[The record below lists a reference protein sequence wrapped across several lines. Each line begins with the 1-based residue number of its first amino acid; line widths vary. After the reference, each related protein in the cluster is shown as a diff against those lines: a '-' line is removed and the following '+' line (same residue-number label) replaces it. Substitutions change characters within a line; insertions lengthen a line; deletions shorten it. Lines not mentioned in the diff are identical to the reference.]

1 MRIVHIYKSYY
12 PETLGG
18 VERCIDNLVKAV
30 VKRGVES
37 SVIVTSSAK
46 GYRQRQVDSYP
57 VYYFP
62 AMFSAASCPIS
73 LSLWR
78 QFKQLVAHYDIIH
91 YHFPWP
97 FADLLHFAQRIK
109 KPMLVTYHSDI
120 VKQRLIKPLYQ
131 PLMNQF
137 LRRAKHIVATS
148 QNYYDTSRVLQRYH
162 DKCHVIPIGIEEQ
175 DYPIADEHCLAQ
187 WRQRFGENF
196 FLFVG
201 VLRYYKGL
209 PFLLQALRGG
219 NIPLVIVGAGPQAR
233 ALQQQAATLQLSSV
247 YFTGH
252 LAEMDKMALY
262 QLCRAVIIPAHLC
275 SEAFC
280 ITLAEGLMTANPLI
294 STEIGTGTSFVNQ
307 HNETGLVVPPQD
319 PQALRQAMERL
330 RDDETLYQQFKQQTQ
345 KRFKRHFT
353 AEQMVTRYMELY
365 QQTLAEGA

>member
-1 MRIVHIYKSYY
+1 MRVVHIYKSYY

-18 VERCIDNLVKAV
+18 VERCIDNLAKAV

-37 SVIVTSSAK
+37 SVIVTSGAK

-78 QFKQLVAHYDIIH
+78 QFKRLVADYDIIH

-97 FADLLHFAQRIK
+97 FADLLHLSHRIR
-109 KPMLVTYHSDI
+109 KPTLVTYHSDI
-120 VKQRLIKPLYQ
+120 VKQRLIKPFYQ

-137 LRRAKHIVATS
+137 LRRANHIVATS
-148 QNYYDTSRVLQRYH
+148 QNYYDTSRILQHYRN
-162 DKCHVIPIGIEEQ
+162 KCHVIPIGIEAQ
-175 DYPIADEHCLAQ
+175 NYPVADEYCLAQ
-187 WRQRFGENF
+187 WRQRVGENF

-209 PFLLQALRGG
+209 SFLLQALRGS
-219 NIPLVIVGAGPQAR
+219 NLPVVIVGAGPQAR
-233 ALQQQAATLQLSSV
+233 MLQKQATALQLSSV
-247 YFTGH
+247 HFTGY
-252 LAEMDKMALY
+252 LAEIDKMALY
-262 QLCRAVIIPAHLC
+262 QLCRAVIMPAHLR

-294 STEIGTGTSFVNQ
+294 STEIGTGTSFINR
-307 HNETGLVVPPQD
+307 HNETGLVVPPQN
-319 PQALRQAMERL
+319 PQLLRQAMERL
-330 RDDETLYQQFKQQTQ
+330 RDDEELYQQFKQCAYQ
-345 KRFKRHFT
+345 RFEHYFT
-353 AEQMVTRYMELY
+353 AEKMATRYMELY
-365 QQTLAEGA
+365 QQILSERA